1 MNPGSKRLRLSP
13 SKACLISPDNAGPS
27 TCTAGPP
34 SSSPPR
40 RSHDP
45 LLLSLAAGAPAGS
58 GVEEEEG
65 YLVVEEDATDSS
77 LIITMGRACF
87 LRLSQHAQLA
97 GCSLCPVCISED
109 SQLEVKAGRRR
120 AARSRKR
127 KMAEEERGASESEGE
142 VEIDRQL
149 DQALE
154 TKSRQH
160 NLTTVNVKNIIHV
173 SAFAR

>member
-1 MNPGSKRLRLSP
+1 M
-13 SKACLISPDNAGPS
+13 
-27 TCTAGPP
+27 
-34 SSSPPR
+34 
-40 RSHDP
+40 
-45 LLLSLAAGAPAGS
+45 
-58 GVEEEEG
+58 
-65 YLVVEEDATDSS
+65 VEEDATDSS
-77 LIITMGRACF
+77 LIITMGGACF
-87 LRLSQHAQLA
+87 LRLSQRAQLA

-173 SAFAR
+173 SAFARRDQKPIPDLMI